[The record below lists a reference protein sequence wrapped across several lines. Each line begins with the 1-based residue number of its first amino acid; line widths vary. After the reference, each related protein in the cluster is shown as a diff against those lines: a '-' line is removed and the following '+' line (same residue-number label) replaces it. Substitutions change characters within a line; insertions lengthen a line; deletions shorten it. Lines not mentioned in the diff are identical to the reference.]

1 MFYELNGRKAFAHPE
16 NFFTNH
22 LSVNTRPDRA
32 RQRYAVYGI
41 NKSVETICNK
51 EITVFLLS
59 RYSIFCFVVLF
70 LSAFIF

>member
-41 NKSVETICNK
+41 NK
-51 EITVFLLS
+51 L
-59 RYSIFCFVVLF
+59 
-70 LSAFIF
+70 

>member
-16 NFFTNH
+16 KFFTNH

-32 RQRYAVYGI
+32 RQRCAGYGI
-41 NKSVETICNK
+41 NKSTETIRNK
-51 EITVFLLS
+51 ESAVFLLS